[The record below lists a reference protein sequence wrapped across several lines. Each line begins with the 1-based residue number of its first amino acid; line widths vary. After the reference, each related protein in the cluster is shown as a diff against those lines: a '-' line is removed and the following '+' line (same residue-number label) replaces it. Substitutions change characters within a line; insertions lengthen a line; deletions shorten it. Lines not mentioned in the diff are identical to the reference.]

1 VKLFGMNIFGRK
13 KLPGANKNNHFYL
26 RDASREGLQQPVH
39 IHFDSYEPSLLMGKK
54 ILPNPCTFLV
64 TIDSSEFSPRGHTCR
79 VAGINH
85 KLSAQGVIDG
95 VVAHVNMARYQD
107 DGSIQRV
114 YVELLEDGRVVGKL
128 ITGEGC
134 EEITNLSGVSFMV
147 GDTIFL
153 DGMGE
158 PFDSNNQPGAT
169 KAQKLFLEQE
179 RERAQ
184 EEMVN
189 SLFDS

>member
-1 VKLFGMNIFGRK
+1 
-13 KLPGANKNNHFYL
+13 
-26 RDASREGLQQPVH
+26 
-39 IHFDSYEPSLLMGKK
+39 
-54 ILPNPCTFLV
+54 
-64 TIDSSEFSPRGHTCR
+64 
-79 VAGINH
+79 
-85 KLSAQGVIDG
+85 
-95 VVAHVNMARYQD
+95 
-107 DGSIQRV
+107 
-114 YVELLEDGRVVGKL
+114 VGKL